1 MSTERRKEEKG
12 SKLGLILLVVI
23 AVAVGAFILLNTSS
37 TSTYTSEVSS
47 AIDQIVPE
55 EPKDPYDDIRNREYI
70 KRQQELIVLET
81 FLNEERARVEKEK
94 ADAIAKFDS
103 EIAGLETKLEEVRGE
118 KVSFQ

>member
-118 KVSFQ
+118 KMSFQ